1 MRIATIC
8 PTCATFINSVCVIY
22 DGEYLANI
30 DVAPGDTLE
39 EILAKINGSC
49 ACTTTTTTSTSTST
63 STTTT
68 TSTSTSTTTTSTSS
82 TTTTTTTISPTAPV
96 TINYENS
103 ETADP
108 YIDSDL
114 LIQDDGVTIVNI
126 FTSGTGTTTVAGGS
140 SVLSQQNVQS
150 GTIGNYTLYV
160 ENTTDSIILYN
171 NTGTVGS
178 IPATAHTFTFVA
190 VAGKAYLVRASAVP
204 IP

>member
-68 TSTSTSTTTTSTSS
+68 TSTSTSTTTT
-82 TTTTTTTISPTAPV
+82 TTTIAP
-96 TINYENS
+96 
-103 ETADP
+103 
-108 YIDSDL
+108 
-114 LIQDDGVTIVNI
+114 
-126 FTSGTGTTTVAGGS
+126 
-140 SVLSQQNVQS
+140 
-150 GTIGNYTLYV
+150 
-160 ENTTDSIILYN
+160 
-171 NTGTVGS
+171 
-178 IPATAHTFTFVA
+178 
-190 VAGKAYLVRASAVP
+190 
-204 IP
+204 

>member
-30 DVAPGDTLE
+30 DVAPGDTLD

-49 ACTTTTTTSTSTST
+49 ACTTTTTTSSSTST
-63 STTTT
+63 STTT
-68 TSTSTSTTTTSTSS
+68 STSTSTTTSTSS

-96 TINYENS
+96 TIDYENS

-114 LIQDDGVTIVNI
+114 LIQDDGVTIVNV

-140 SVLSQQNVQS
+140 SVLSQQDVQS

-160 ENTTDSIILYN
+160 ENTTDSIILN
-171 NTGTVGS
+171 NTTVTVGS
-178 IPATAHTFTFVA
+178 IPATANTFTFVA

>member
-1 MRIATIC
+1 MRTATIC
-8 PTCATFINSVCVIY
+8 PTCATLINSVCVIY

-96 TINYENS
+96 TITYENS

-114 LIQDDGVTIVNI
+114 LIEDDGSTIVNI
-126 FTSGTGTTTVAGGS
+126 FTSGTGTVTVAGGS
-140 SVLSQQNVQS
+140 SIYSQQDVQA
-150 GTIGNYTLYV
+150 GTIGQYTLYI
-160 ENTTDSIILYN
+160 ENTTDAIVLYD
-171 NTGTVGS
+171 NTDTVAS
-178 IPATAHTFTFVA
+178 IPATANLFTFTA
-190 VAGKAYLVRASAVP
+190 VAGKAYLIRASAVP
-204 IP
+204 TP